1 MDRPGLC
8 QDPEYLGKNEGQGV
22 QLGARREN
30 AVLAAPLVLFL
41 LAVLGFP
48 VVLSLIYGV
57 SETTFQTLR
66 APRFSGLDNFRAVLA
81 DDSFWR
87 AAWFS
92 LRFGVITA
100 ALQCVL
106 GLFLAVYLAPLIR
119 RHGWMVAVLIIPMI
133 VAPAMMGLMYRLV
146 LHEFAGPVPYYL
158 HAWFGYSPP
167 FLNAA
172 NVFRTVVVAETLQW
186 TPFAF
191 LLFLTAYQAIPQ
203 DMREAAAVDGTR
215 PWRMFWRIELP
226 LMMPMVFVALFIRF
240 IDGFRVFDNIYT
252 LVGAGPGGSTT
263 SMSIYIYEA
272 FLRQGDIGRAMAAAI
287 LLFGA
292 AFLLLS
298 LIGRMQRGRA

>member
-1 MDRPGLC
+1 MNSP
-8 QDPEYLGKNEGQGV
+8 
-22 QLGARREN
+22 RREN

-41 LAVLGFP
+41 LALLGFP
-48 VVLSLIYGV
+48 VMLSVVYGL
-57 SETTFQTLR
+57 SETTFQTLTR
-66 APRFSGLDNFRAVLA
+66 PRFVGLDNFARVLG
-81 DDSFWR
+81 DDGFWQ

-100 ALQCVL
+100 VLQCAL

-146 LHEFAGPVPYYL
+146 LHEFAGPVPHYL
-158 HAWFGYSPP
+158 YAWFNYSPP

-172 NVFRTVVVAETLQW
+172 NVFTTVVVAEVLQW

-203 DMREAAAVDGTR
+203 EVREAAAVDGTR

-226 LMMPMVFVALFIRF
+226 LMLPTAFVALFIRF

-252 LVGAGPGGSTT
+252 LVGAGPGGVTT

-292 AFLLLS
+292 AFALLTLA
-298 LIGRMQRGRA
+298 QRLMRRAA